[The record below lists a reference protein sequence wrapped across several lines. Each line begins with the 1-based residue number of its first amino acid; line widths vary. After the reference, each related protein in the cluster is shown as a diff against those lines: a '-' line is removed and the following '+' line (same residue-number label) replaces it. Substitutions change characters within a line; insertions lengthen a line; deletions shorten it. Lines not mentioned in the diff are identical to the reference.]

1 MDEADP
7 PVSPRKNVALLVVC
21 QALCNTLTTVML
33 ATSAL
38 AGYHLAAH
46 KGLATL
52 PHAVQWVAT
61 MAMAIPAAM
70 LMRRWGRKGAFA
82 FGAQFGIAGGLIGAY
97 ALYIGDFW
105 MFTAATVM
113 TGFFA
118 AFAQHYRFA
127 AAEAAPL
134 EWRSRAISFVIGGG
148 LIAAFVGP
156 EIAKLT
162 KDAVADHVFAG
173 AYVAVAAIPPL
184 LIAVLMFVD
193 FPRAV
198 GKERSGSGR
207 PMARIAAQPAYIVAV
222 LAAAMGWGNMV
233 FLMTATPIAM
243 IVNGHSFADAAF
255 VVQWHVFGMFA
266 PSFFTGWLI
275 DRFGVLNIML
285 WGLGLA
291 VAAVGFGLSGTTIPQ
306 FWLTN
311 MCIGIGWNFLFVSG
325 TTLLMETYRPE
336 EKSKAQGVNDFLVFG
351 SVAVFAFTAGYIQVS
366 FGWVTVNFF
375 VLPWVFGVTAAVL
388 WLKRLRRAQAVPQA
402 AE

>member
-1 MDEADP
+1 MDEAEF
-7 PVSPRKNVALLVVC
+7 PVSPRKNVSLLVAC

-38 AGYHLAAH
+38 AGYHLAAN

-97 ALYIGDFW
+97 ALYIGNFW
-105 MFTAATVM
+105 MFVSATVM

-162 KDAVADHVFAG
+162 KDAVAGHLFAG
-173 AYVAVAAIPPL
+173 AYVAVAAIPLL

-198 GKERSGSGR
+198 EQERSGSGR

-275 DRFGVLNIML
+275 NRFGVLNIML
-285 WGLGLA
+285 CGLGLA
-291 VAAVGFGLSGTTIPQ
+291 VVAVGFGLSGTTVPR

-311 MCIGIGWNFLFVSG
+311 VCIGVGWNFLFVSA

-336 EKSKAQGVNDFLVFG
+336 EKSKAQGLNDCLVFG
-351 SVAVFAFTAGYIQVS
+351 SVAVFSFTAGYIQAS
-366 FGWVTVNFF
+366 FGWVTVNYF
-375 VLPWVFGVTAAVL
+375 VLPWVFGVAAAVL
-388 WLKRLRRAQAVPQA
+388 WLKRLRNAQTVPQA

>member
-1 MDEADP
+1 MDEADRP
-7 PVSPRKNVALLVVC
+7 PSPGRNVALLVAC

-38 AGYHLAAH
+38 AGYHLAVN

-82 FGAQFGIAGGLIGAY
+82 FGALFGIAGGLIGAW

-105 MFTAATVM
+105 VFASATVM
-113 TGFFA
+113 TGCFA

-134 EWRSRAISFVIGGG
+134 EWRSRAISFVVGGG

-162 KDAVADHVFAG
+162 KDAVAGHVFAG
-173 AYVAVAAIPPL
+173 AYVAIAAIPIF
-184 LIAVLMFVD
+184 LIAVLMFVQ
-193 FPRAV
+193 FPPSAEPRHGAA
-198 GKERSGSGR
+198 GR
-207 PMARIAAQPAYIVAV
+207 PVARIVGQPAFIVAV
-222 LAAAMGWGNMV
+222 LSSVIGWGTMV

-243 IVNGHSFADAAF
+243 ITSGHTFSDAAF

-275 DRFGVLNIML
+275 TRFGVLNIML
-285 WGLGLA
+285 CGLILGLA
-291 VAAVGFGLSGTTIPQ
+291 AVGAGLSGTTVTQ

-311 MCIGIGWNFLFVSG
+311 VCVGMGWNFLFVGG
-325 TTLLMETYRPE
+325 TTLLTETYRPE
-336 EKSKAQGVNDFLVFG
+336 EKSKSQGLNDFLVFG
-351 SVAVFAFTAGYIQVS
+351 GVAVFSFTAGYIQAN
-366 FGWVTVNFF
+366 FGWYMVNLF
-375 VLPWVFGVTAAVL
+375 VVPWIVIVGAAVL
-388 WLKRLRRAQAVPQA
+388 WLKRLRRTQAVYG
-402 AE
+402 